1 MSNVLKVQITGQRY
15 RYEVMQV
22 VFDED
27 NDWLKDPKELTQ
39 GEQRDF
45 LRFNDNRLD
54 ICDYEQ
60 FNYVDVGVAICYSKS
75 EIFYELGNAKGKVSM
90 DNVLS
95 ALNHPILL
103 AHRNATEEKGLRLT
117 TATVYDEEN
126 TIYEYTLKLANQDAF
141 DASLLE
147 VITINDP
154 IMEEDEHIVEVR
166 YDGKKMKG
174 GIEGLPFG
182 DPMDKNYMLQ
192 MPKEYT
198 EALHLPIPE
207 SKKLDNIL
215 RFDDFLK
222 KENTKDSK
230 KSNKFK
236 TTKDYN
242 EAAKDG
248 YVKLREDYI
257 HSFIDQ
263 HERGVEPDEEE

>member
-1 MSNVLKVQITGQRY
+1 MSKMLKVKIAGQRY

-22 VFDED
+22 VFEKD
-27 NDWLKDPKELTQ
+27 NEWLKDPKELIQ

-54 ICDYEQ
+54 ISDYEQ
-60 FNYVDVGVAICYSKS
+60 FDYVDAGVAICYSKS
-75 EIFYELGNAKGKVSM
+75 EIFYELGNSKGKSPM

-103 AHRNATEEKGLRLT
+103 AHRNATEEEGLRLT

-126 TIYEYTLKLANQDAF
+126 TIYEYTLEVGDNDF
-141 DASLLE
+141 NASLLE
-147 VITINDP
+147 IITINDP

-166 YDGKKMKG
+166 YDGNKMKG
-174 GIEGLPFG
+174 GAEGLPFG
-182 DPMDKNYMLQ
+182 NPMDKNYMLQ
-192 MPKEYT
+192 MPKEYA

-215 RFDDFLK
+215 KFDDFIK

-236 TTKDYN
+236 TAKDYDEAVKDDEHETDN
-242 EAAKDG
+242 E
-248 YVKLREDYI
+248 
-257 HSFIDQ
+257 
-263 HERGVEPDEEE
+263 PEEEE